1 MIYPMWS
8 GYAESDSESANE
20 EVIRIRNLFPDR
32 RYDGVKDSFHTSG
45 HADVQTLREVCQTV
59 KPRIGVIPIHKE
71 AGHKYEELG
80 LSDYRVFGDGETE
93 TDNIQISIQ

>member
-1 MIYPMWS
+1 MWS

-59 KPRIGVIPIHKE
+59 KPRIGVIPIHKD
-71 AGHKYEELG
+71 AYSGGYPF
-80 LSDYRVFGDGETE
+80 SISGD
-93 TDNIQISIQ
+93 IRSVPS